1 MFLAGPDPPRILA
14 VTFHLVVTGLEKVT
28 PSISVSW
35 GFLRLGLFGTLS
47 GEWDA
52 AAVSVSGSP
61 INGSQIND
69 ADMAVAKNETKSLLR
84 RRMVILAL

>member
-1 MFLAGPDPPRILA
+1 
-14 VTFHLVVTGLEKVT
+14 VVTGLENVT

-35 GFLRLGLFGTLS
+35 GFLRLGLFGKLS

-52 AAVSVSGSP
+52 AAVSVIGSP
-61 INGSQIND
+61 INGSQINGSQIND
-69 ADMAVAKNETKSLLR
+69 ADMAVAINETKSLLR